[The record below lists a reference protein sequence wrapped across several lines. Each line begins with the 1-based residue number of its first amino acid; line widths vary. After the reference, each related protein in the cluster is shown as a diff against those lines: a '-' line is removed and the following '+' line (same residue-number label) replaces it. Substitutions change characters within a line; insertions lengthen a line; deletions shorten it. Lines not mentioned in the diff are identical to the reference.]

1 MAFDPK
7 RHLIKVQGGRQ
18 YLPVSARLIWFRSE
32 HPDWGIVTD
41 IVEINHEKQ
50 YAIFRATIFNEDG
63 RLIATGTKREDVKGF
78 GDFIEKAET
87 GSIGRALALCGY
99 GTQFEP
105 EFAEGGFGG
114 GGMRS
119 GPPPQQQRFEPRPSG
134 PPQRLGPPSGPSQRR
149 DDPMDEPFAERRP
162 EPMREAARPEP
173 PREREMARPEPPMSR
188 PAPVA
193 ERAEPPMRQAA
204 RPAPAPIVEDDD
216 DDLPPPPDL
225 DSLGLKPASSVARPA
240 PRQAAPPVERAE
252 PPARPAARPAPAGAA
267 VQRVREPERD
277 LADPGGDDDDFEDPF
292 AEEEA
297 PAPPPT
303 RPAARPAARKP
314 ASDRLL

>member
-1 MAFDPK
+1 MAMAFDPK

-32 HPDWGIVTD
+32 HPDWGIVTE
-41 IVEINHEKQ
+41 IIEINNEKQ
-50 YAIFRATIFNEDG
+50 YAIFRATIFNEEG
-63 RLIATGTKREDVKGF
+63 KLIATGTKREDVKGF

-119 GPPPQQQRFEPRPSG
+119 GPPPQQRFEPRPSG
-134 PPQRLGPPSGPSQRR
+134 PPQRLGAPSGPPPRR
-149 DDPMDEPFAERRP
+149 EDPLDEPFAER
-162 EPMREAARPEP
+162 RPEP
-173 PREREMARPEPPMSR
+173 PREREMARPEPPAAR

-193 ERAEPPMRQAA
+193 ERAEAPTRPAP
-204 RPAPAPIVEDDD
+204 RPAPAPIAEDDD
-216 DDLPPPPDL
+216 DMPPPPDL
-225 DSLGLKPASSVARPA
+225 DSLGLKPASAVARPA
-240 PRQAAPPVERAE
+240 PRQAPPAERPE
-252 PPARPAARPAPAGAA
+252 SPARPAARPAPAGAS

-292 AEEEA
+292 AEED
-297 PAPPPT
+297 APPPQPA
-303 RPAARPAARKP
+303 RAAARPAARKP